1 MSWKIQKHTF
11 ILWQTHSIS
20 VDILYNMVSFF
31 TNIHANQG
39 ESILGIQRENE
50 PSEYANEGAF
60 QTSVVYLTG
69 VALWNDMS
77 SSSSMTIFYE

>member
-1 MSWKIQKHTF
+1 
-11 ILWQTHSIS
+11 
-20 VDILYNMVSFF
+20 MVSFF

-50 PSEYANEGAF
+50 PSDEYANEGAF

-69 VALWNDMS
+69 VAL
-77 SSSSMTIFYE
+77 